1 MNVGVRP
8 SFSDGAR
15 GPDRPLG
22 RFKNLMRPEV
32 TRAAPPLQDSEIAE
46 PVASRSPIII
56 IFIVSLFIPIQIY
69 FGDLRLSAYRIVLL
83 LMFVPAFVLFLRN
96 SGGAMTKVDFLIF
109 GHALVGGLTL
119 FVTGSNVQSIG
130 IFIVEAAGPYL
141 LARSLIRN
149 GADFTRMVNWL
160 TYCILATIPFALYEN
175 VTEQPIILKTLGT
188 VFNVLNNVPHE
199 TRLGLDRAQVV
210 FDHPILYGVFCSMG
224 FTLAFFTSKSLAKVQ
239 LRYIRAG
246 LVALASFLSL
256 SSGALV
262 CVAFQIALSVY
273 DRALASMT
281 KRWTILIGG
290 CLVLYFL
297 LEIASNR
304 SVAQI
309 LIPYIALNEGTAW
322 TRLLVNASVM
332 EQIAQ
337 KPWFGFGL
345 NGDWIRPHWVVTRSI
360 DNFWL
365 AVAFRHGVPTI
376 ALLGLA
382 ALALLVGLMR
392 AKTASERDNRC
403 RIGLAITISALCLAI
418 TTVHLWNSTYCMFI
432 FLFGAGV
439 WLFDGSNKSP
449 DFHRRR
455 SSPRTE
461 PELSSAA

>member
-1 MNVGVRP
+1 MTTPPMNVGVRP
-8 SFSDGAR
+8 SFSDGGAR
-15 GPDRPLG
+15 GPDRTLG
-22 RFKNLMRPEV
+22 RFKNLMRPEQP
-32 TRAAPPLQDSEIAE
+32 RAASPLQESEFTE

-56 IFIVSLFIPIQIY
+56 IFIVSLFIPIQFY

-96 SGGAMTKVDFLIF
+96 SGGAVTKVDFLIF
-109 GHALVGGLTL
+109 GHALVGGLAL
-119 FVTGSNVQSIG
+119 LATGLNVPSFG
-130 IFIVEAAGPYL
+130 IFVVEAAGPYL
-141 LARSLIRN
+141 LARCFIRN

-188 VFNVLNNVPHE
+188 VFNVLKNVPHE

-224 FTLAFFTSKSLAKVQ
+224 KSLAKVQ

-246 LVALASFLSL
+246 LVAMASFLSL

-273 DRALASMT
+273 DRALAAMT

-345 NGDWIRPHWVVTRSI
+345 NGDWIRPHWVVTKSI

-403 RIGLAITISALCLAI
+403 RIGLAITIGALCLAI

-432 FLFGAGV
+432 FLFGTGV

-455 SSPRTE
+455 PSPKTE
-461 PELSSAA
+461 PEISSAA